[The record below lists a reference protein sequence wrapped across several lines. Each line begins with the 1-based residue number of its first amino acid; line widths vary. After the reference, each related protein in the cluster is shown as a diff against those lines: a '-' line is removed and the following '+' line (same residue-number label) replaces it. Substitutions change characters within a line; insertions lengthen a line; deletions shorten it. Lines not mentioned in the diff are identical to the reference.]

1 MKTAQK
7 SIVRKNQI
15 GAELVELKLNA
26 DEIEAR
32 RKELV
37 QELIDFHLKKG
48 ESFEVETDDG
58 LFTIQRVYSK
68 TPVIAN
74 MERLY
79 RALDNNRRAFFGVVK
94 VNITALREKLGN
106 ATVVRLTEAST
117 EKDYVSVTQKVK
129 KEV

>member
-26 DEIEAR
+26 DEIEAQ

-37 QELIDFHLKKG
+37 QELIDFYLKKG

-68 TPVIAN
+68 TPVITN

-106 ATVVRLTEAST
+106 ATVARLTGGST